1 MVGSQD
7 VGAVLE
13 DLLMQFDSLVELS
26 RVMVGVGEV
35 VACLERVRVVGSQ
48 DAGAVL
54 EDLLE

>member
-1 MVGSQD
+1 